1 MKNVS
6 NSLPFDPKLQEDIS
20 EDIESGFDID
30 KEIEKVNRKMNG
42 RHADVRSEEEM
53 KEQPDQ
59 QGQNA
64 DIAQVDVVLKEN
76 TVKSSSSL

>member
-1 MKNVS
+1 
-6 NSLPFDPKLQEDIS
+6 
-20 EDIESGFDID
+20 
-30 KEIEKVNRKMNG
+30 MNG

-76 TVKSSSSL
+76 AVKSSSSL